1 MPPHEMDLL
10 IVPAQESQLDLILSF
25 VRKLAEFEHLAD
37 KVIAD
42 QETLRESLFGARP
55 TAEVVLAY
63 LGRQPAG
70 FAVFFHNF
78 STFEGRPGIYLEDLF
93 VEQEHRGRGVG
104 KALLAYLAKLVT
116 DRKCTRLDWAVLD
129 WNRPAIDFYQ
139 SLGARPMNDWKIFR
153 LTGRALEQLAEAGRP
168 L

>member
-1 MPPHEMDLL
+1 MSPDNIALR
-10 IVPAQESQLDLILSF
+10 IVPAQQSHLSLILSF
-25 VRKLAEFEHLAD
+25 VRKLAEYEQLAD

-42 QETLRESLFGARP
+42 ENTLRESLFGARP
-55 TAEVVLAY
+55 VAEVVLAY
-63 LGRQPAG
+63 LGQQPAG

-78 STFEGRPGIYLEDLF
+78 STFEGRPGIYLEDIF

-104 KALLAYLAKLVT
+104 KALLAYLAKLAT
-116 DRKCTRLDWAVLD
+116 DRKCSRLDWAVLD

-139 SLGARPMNDWKIFR
+139 GLGARLMNDWRIFR
-153 LTGRALEQLAEAGRP
+153 LSGGALEELAQAGRP

>member
-1 MPPHEMDLL
+1 MPSDEMDLL
-10 IVPAQESQLDLILSF
+10 IVPAQESQLGLILSF
-25 VRKLAEFEHLAD
+25 VRKLAEYEHLAD

-42 QETLRESLFGARP
+42 EETLRESLFGARP

-63 LGRQPAG
+63 LGREPAG

-104 KALLAYLAKLVT
+104 KALLAYLAKLAT
-116 DRKCTRLDWAVLD
+116 DRNCTRLDWAVLD

-139 SLGARPMNDWKIFR
+139 SLGARAMNDWRIFR
-153 LTGRALEQLAEAGRP
+153 LTGPALEELAEAGRP